1 MSSKPERS
9 KYMSNKQETSSP
21 ALKRSWFQ
29 ELKSEFSKIIWP
41 TKDSLKKRS
50 VAVFII
56 AVLLGFLIA
65 GIDWVLQIGLSYIV
79 G

>member
-1 MSSKPERS
+1 
-9 KYMSNKQETSSP
+9 MSNKQETSAP

-29 ELKSEFSKIIWP
+29 GLKSEFSKIVWP
-41 TKDSLKKRS
+41 SKDSLKRRS

-65 GIDWVLQIGLSYIV
+65 GIDWVLQIGLSYLV

>member
-1 MSSKPERS
+1 MSK
-9 KYMSNKQETSSP
+9 NNETSSP

-29 ELKSEFSKIIWP
+29 ELKAEFSKIVWP
-41 TKDSLKKRS
+41 TKADVGKQS
-50 VAVFII
+50 VVVIVI

-65 GIDWVLQIGLSYIV
+65 GVDWVLQIGLSYII